1 MIARVQEWIDAVE
14 VFVKKG
20 MTLEETEKNFTFR
33 DRYPM
38 QPGRDD
44 RAPMLRKATSHGY
57 TKSWKTGR
65 NKFIYFEKLYPD

>member
-38 QPGRDD
+38 QPGREAMEL
-44 RAPMLRKATSHGY
+44 RLRKANIT
-57 TKSWKTGR
+57 R
-65 NKFIYFEKLYPD
+65 LYEVLKNRQK